1 MNVHGNHKI
10 ELCNGF
16 FVCLQESK
24 VIVIQRAW
32 RSYKA
37 KQDLRALTQS
47 QNPNLPVIRKFIN
60 LLEVSTDDFNEE
72 LRLMVSFFYIFYI
85 INLVSLLQN
94 YSYCYIIK
102 CWSKEIKKKIFLIEI
117 LIFSFFRK

>member
-16 FVCLQESK
+16 FFVYLQESK

-47 QNPNLPVIRKFIN
+47 QNPNLLVIRKFIN

-102 CWSKEIKKKIFLIEI
+102 
-117 LIFSFFRK
+117 